1 MDLVQI
7 DTHLTRPV
15 NILIVDD
22 SKTVHLMLE
31 NTISHV
37 MKNVVILD
45 AFDGKEAVDMVEL
58 SNIDIILLDWNMPEM
73 TGIEALKVIRAN
85 PENKHIKIAM
95 VTTEAQKD
103 DVRKAISIGL
113 NGYIV
118 KPFDRAK
125 VIAFLKQSIARI
137 Q

>member
-73 TGIEALKVIRAN
+73 NGIEPLKEIRAN
-85 PENKHIKIAM
+85 PENRNIKIAM

-103 DVRKAISIGL
+103 DVRKAISMGL

-118 KPFDRAK
+118 KPFNRDK
-125 VIAFLKQSIARI
+125 VVAFLKQSIARLV
-137 Q
+137 

>member
-22 SKTVHLMLE
+22 SKTVHLMLK